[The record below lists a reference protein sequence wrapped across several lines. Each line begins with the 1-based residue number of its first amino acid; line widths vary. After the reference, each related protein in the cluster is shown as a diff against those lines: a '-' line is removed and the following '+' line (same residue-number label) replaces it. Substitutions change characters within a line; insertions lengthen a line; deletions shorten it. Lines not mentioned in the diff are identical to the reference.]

1 MVFPK
6 EFWIKLFYIRWLS
19 IGFNQLKTI
28 NWIIRFFNDRLIEI
42 SIICTYNIQSKYPK
56 SVNYSVIREFLW
68 RNMIIIVKTLSQ
80 GCTSFS
86 SILLSAHLG
95 DICDVKIMLSRV
107 WHSKIQTKSE
117 NVYQISSELASQSRV
132 TQRNAESE
140 YFMLEI
146 FFFIYWTNYN
156 P

>member
-1 MVFPK
+1 MT
-6 EFWIKLFYIRWLS
+6 WIS
-19 IGFNQLKTI
+19 IGFNQLKNTP
-28 NWIIRFFNDRLIEI
+28 NWIIQFFNQNDRLIEI
-42 SIICTYNIQSKYPK
+42 SIINTILRITSSQIIPNQLTHS
-56 SVNYSVIREFLW
+56 SVIREFLW
-68 RNMIIIVKTLSQ
+68 RNLIVIVRTLSQ

-95 DICDVKIMLSRV
+95 DVCDVKIMLSRV

-117 NVYQISSELASQSRV
+117 NVYRISLELASQSRV